1 MQTLNGTYTSATLP
15 APSTV
20 LPGTLAYTSDAGV
33 MTSVSLSNS
42 TYKSDYWA
50 PSAQSQLKKKPFMPA
65 GVQNIQPVMATPPT
79 VAISTTNPLAAGL
92 QFSPFNNSQQIG
104 GGGSVDLSFCS
115 VSRAVNPQVASLTSP
130 LFAYVRFQ
138 HVSATAGGVGYN
150 GGNTVQFGV
159 MHSGLSI
166 VLMLH
171 GLSTNVIAKVND
183 QYVTLTP
190 TAVPANNVA
199 NFYSLTFSAAALRRI
214 DFIVDNVLGSCNF
227 GGFFV
232 SEGDVL
238 YPAQI
243 RGPRVIV
250 MGDSFTTA
258 TGAGC
263 SALGFSGV
271 LADYMGWDDIIPS
284 GIGGTGIIATGSGT
298 YCNYNQRVATDVYPW
313 NPDEVI
319 IQGFFNDN
327 SSTGAAIQAA
337 LLTLVQGIVQN
348 LPYCRVTLFGP
359 YVNTGSGNHTGAAS
373 LAASGFNATRLA
385 CQNVAAFFNSPQ
397 VKYIDPTTGPAP
409 PIPQTLTLTNAVSA
423 NATTFLTTNIGF
435 VTQGATY
442 QWPNGERSF
451 VRSRSGY
458 TATVDRVA
466 SAWPIGTPI
475 VQVGNCYMRGA
486 GFQGA
491 PTGIGNAD
499 NLVFTDDIHPSA
511 LGHIAIGS
519 LLGVTW
525 APSLNT

>member
-1 MQTLNGTYTSATLP
+1 MTVPAAAQVYSVTNLPVAAAQPAGAQIYTGDIGNLSANGP
-15 APSTV
+15 AWTG
-20 LPGTLAYTSDAGV
+20 PGL
-33 MTSVSLSNS
+33 SLR
-42 TYKSDYWA
+42 KH
-50 PSAQSQLKKKPFMPA
+50 PFMPV
-65 GVQNIQPVMATPPT
+65 GVQGIQPVMATPPT
-79 VAISTTNPLAAGL
+79 VAISTVNPLAAGL

-104 GGGSVDLSFCS
+104 GGQSIDLSFCA
-115 VSRAVNPQVASLTSP
+115 VSRAVNPQVAALTSP

-138 HVSATAGGVGYN
+138 HVSATAGGATYN

-159 MHSGLSI
+159 MFSGLQL

-171 GLSTNVIAKVND
+171 GLATNVIAKVND

-199 NFYSLTFSAAALRRI
+199 NFYSLTFSTATLRRV

-227 GGFFV
+227 GGFWT
-232 SEGDVL
+232 GATDTL
-238 YPAQI
+238 YAAQV

-250 MGDSFTTA
+250 VGDSFTTA

-263 SALGFSGV
+263 TALGFTGV

-298 YCNYNQRVATDVYPW
+298 YCNYGQRAGTDIYPF

-319 IQGFFNDN
+319 VQGFFNDN

-337 LLTLVQGIVQN
+337 LIPFLQGIVQN

-373 LAASGFNATRLA
+373 LTAAGFNATRLA
-385 CQNVAAFFNSPQ
+385 CQNTVAALNSPL
-397 VKYIDPTTGPAP
+397 VRYIDPTTGAAP
-409 PIPQTLTLTNAVSA
+409 PIPQTLTLTNSVSA

-451 VRSRSGY
+451 VLSRSGF
-458 TATVDRVA
+458 TATVDRIA
-466 SAWPIGTPI
+466 SAWPVGTQI
-475 VQVGNCYMRGA
+475 TQVGNCYMRGA
-486 GFQGA
+486 GFAGA
-491 PTGIGNAD
+491 PTGVGNAD

-511 LGHIAIGS
+511 LGHIAIGA
-519 LLGVTW
+519 LLGTTW
-525 APSLNT
+525 AAQLNGYP